1 MTCYMFFM
9 DQLAKNFSKS
19 LRDHIDSY
27 PRGYI
32 AKLANEL
39 DVEPGTVSNWANGNR
54 MGSESQRRKVA
65 DHIGIRYEIMIGI
78 EYDEDVEG
86 KDDSTS
92 IFSKQIKKFKR
103 KDKCL
108 LAISNLQEM
117 EKLDRT
123 TFFRVVTEI
132 EDMTCRLKEKKEK
145 NQILSEPFIKEN
157 GNNINESRIKS
168 LLPESDPELENSI

>member
-1 MTCYMFFM
+1 MGNFKENFCRY
-9 DQLAKNFSKS
+9 LSEWKNKNFNGTQKEFGEKFGVSQS
-19 LRDHIDSY
+19 L
-27 PRGYI
+27 I
-32 AKLANEL
+32 AKTLSGERWGNEY
-39 DVEPGTVSNWANGNR
+39 W
-54 MGSESQRRKVA
+54 RRDIAKK
-65 DHIGIRYEIMIGI
+65 IGVKYDIMIGI
-78 EYDEDVEG
+78 
-86 KDDSTS
+86 DDPKNIDKKGCLVSE
-92 IFSKQIKKFKR
+92 FEEQINKFKR

-157 GNNINESRIKS
+157 GNNINESRVKP
-168 LLPESDPELENSI
+168 LLPESDPEPEHSH

>member
-1 MTCYMFFM
+1 M
-9 DQLAKNFSKS
+9 DDDIEKKFATSFKAYLDTQPYGALSKLAKELKVQQSAISNWSYGRRKS
-19 LRDHIDSY
+19 TETQR
-27 PRGYI
+27 RRI
-32 AKLANEL
+32 AK
-39 DVEPGTVSNWANGNR
+39 
-54 MGSESQRRKVA
+54 
-65 DHIGIRYEIMIGI
+65 HIGISYEIMIGI

-123 TFFRVVTEI
+123 TFFRMVTEI

-157 GNNINESRIKS
+157 GNNINESRVKP
-168 LLPESDPELENSI
+168 LLPESDPEPEHSH